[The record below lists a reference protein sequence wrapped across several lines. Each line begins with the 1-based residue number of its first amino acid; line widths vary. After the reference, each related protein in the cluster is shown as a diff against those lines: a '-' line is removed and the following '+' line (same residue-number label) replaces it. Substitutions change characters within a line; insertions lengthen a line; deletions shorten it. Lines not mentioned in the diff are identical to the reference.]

1 MELEPLDLYVRA
13 PNVLLNP
20 IFKRVLPLLEPTRY
34 DPVIR
39 KFSNA
44 NELW

>member
-1 MELEPLDLYVRA
+1 L
-13 PNVLLNP
+13 NV
-20 IFKRVLPLLEPTRY
+20 IFKRVLPLIEPTRY

-39 KFSNA
+39 KFANA